1 MPTQGA
7 HLPVLTYFQRRKPYS
22 SGGDAV
28 RFRVGLRSAVCP
40 PLLTASAARALLD
53 ASAAPLLPAAR
64 DTLLAALDAGWADPR
79 RLHAEGR
86 QARALLDRA
95 REVVAAGL
103 GVRPPELSFLPS
115 GPVALRAGCEGLL
128 HAGRR
133 RGARLV
139 ASAVE
144 HSAVLTLGR
153 HRAATTGDADRF
165 EEVPVDRLGPGR
177 RRGARPRPGR
187 AGDGGRGGAV
197 APTRE
202 VGTRQPLAGRGS
214 APGPAA
220 YRCWWTP
227 WPRSAGTRP
236 PPRTTCWPATPAPGA
251 APAGVGVL
259 VVPERTRWRRP
270 GPASE
275 LEGGRTDA
283 EPVVALALAA
293 AEAWQQ
299 TEATRADRAGRAAA
313 LVDRIRAAVAGIP
326 DTEVVGDPADRLP
339 HVVTFSCL
347 YVDGEALVG
356 ELDRRGF
363 AVASG
368 SACTSS
374 TLEPSHV
381 LAAMGV
387 LTHGNVRVT
396 LPLEAVAPAARRRRG
411 AVPRGA
417 ARRGGGRPRRARG
430 GGPVTGIEVD
440 ARGLRCPLPVIRLA
454 AAARDAAA
462 GTVVTVLA
470 TDPAARHDVP
480 AWCRMRGQEL
490 RTVTDEVDRDGS
502 TYQRFVVVVGAP

>member
-1 MPTQGA
+1 VPTQGA

-22 SGGDAV
+22 SGGDSSV
-28 RFRVGLRSAVCP
+28 SGSGYGRGVSP
-40 PLLTASAARALLD
+40 TPDASASRVLLD

-79 RLHAEGR
+79 RLHSEGR

-95 REVVAAGL
+95 REVLAAGL

-153 HRAATTGDADRF
+153 HHAAATGDADRF
-165 EEVPVDRLGPGR
+165 EEVPVDRLGRVDIEALERALATPGTV
-177 RRGARPRPGR
+177 
-187 AGDGGRGGAV
+187 AV
-197 APTRE
+197 AVQSANAE
-202 VGTRQPLAGRGS
+202 VGTRQPLAGAWQCARARGVPLLVDALAS
-214 APGPAA
+214 LGRDTPPTAYDVLAGDARSWGGPG
-220 YRCWWTP
+220 
-227 WPRSAGTRP
+227 
-236 PPRTTCWPATPAPGA
+236 
-251 APAGVGVL
+251 GVGVL

-270 GPASE
+270 GPVSE

-299 TEATRADRAGRAAA
+299 TEATRASEQARAAA
-313 LVDRIRAAVAGIP
+313 LVERIRAVVAGIP
-326 DTEVVGDPADRLP
+326 DTDVVGDPDDRLP

-396 LPLEAVAPAARRRRG
+396 LPLEAVAP
-411 AVPRGA
+411 
-417 ARRGGGRPRRARG
+417 RRAADVERFLAVL
-430 GGPVTGIEVD
+430 PD
-440 ARGLRCPLPVIRLA
+440 AVAAVRAELGVAGL
-454 AAARDAAA
+454 
-462 GTVVTVLA
+462 
-470 TDPAARHDVP
+470 
-480 AWCRMRGQEL
+480 
-490 RTVTDEVDRDGS
+490 
-502 TYQRFVVVVGAP
+502 